1 MEVYEITGKVRLLSG
16 LHIGGGNAFSAIG
29 AVDSQVIRDQ
39 FTRLPIIPG
48 SSLKG
53 KLRTLLSQKIHG
65 KSVSLNDEENEISR
79 LFGSVQS
86 PSRLIFRDLLLSN
99 FDELQDKGLQGSTEV
114 KFENSINRI
123 TAEANPRQ
131 IERVVRGSEFDLEII
146 YQTNEVE
153 DILEDLENLKTALR
167 LIELNYL
174 GGHGSRGSGRIE
186 FIDLELSHLSGEG
199 VLEIDEDFFE
209 EFNQSQN
216 H

>member
-65 KSVSLNDEENEISR
+65 KSVSLNDEENKISR

-99 FDELQDKGLQGSTEV
+99 LDELQDKGLQGSTEV

-123 TAEANPRQ
+123 TAVANPRQ

>member
-65 KSVSLNDEENEISR
+65 KSVSLNDEENKISR

-99 FDELQDKGLQGSTEV
+99 LDELQDKGLQGSTEV
-114 KFENSINRI
+114 KFENSIKRI

>member
-123 TAEANPRQ
+123 TAVANPRQ

>member
-16 LHIGGGNAFSAIG
+16 LHIFGGNAFSAIG

-123 TAEANPRQ
+123 TAVANPRQ